1 MPHFCYRFLKMQNL
15 GGTAVVSVREL
26 RKLWDDIEKMQP
38 NEHLS
43 IPDLSDMPSWS
54 DICEG
59 LLWRYFTLDG
69 GYFAQKDFGYT
80 GVYRLISLTAEGDPR
95 KPKAL
100 SRLCGQDET
109 GTLYIGKAGSL
120 SSRINQARR
129 TARIGSTERSH
140 GAVEMLKQIPSI
152 RFSEMKLGVALLF
165 TGVKVRHIVER
176 NLISAYINTFGDAP
190 PLNYRL

>member
-1 MPHFCYRFLKMQNL
+1 MLSVWELKQF
-15 GGTAVVSVREL
+15 
-26 RKLWDDIEKMQP
+26 WDDLEKLQP
-38 NEHLS
+38 DQQIIIPHLS
-43 IPDLSDMPSWS
+43 EMPSWPEVC
-54 DICEG
+54 DG

-109 GTLYIGKAGSL
+109 GTLYIGVAGSL
-120 SSRINQARR
+120 SSRLNQARR
-129 TARIGSTERSH
+129 TARAGSTERSH
-140 GAVEMLKQIPSI
+140 GAVAMLREIPPV
-152 RFSEMKLGVALLF
+152 RFREMKLGVALLF
-165 TGVKVRHIVER
+165 TGVKARHMVES
-176 NLISAYINTFGDAP
+176 NLISAYMNTFGDAP